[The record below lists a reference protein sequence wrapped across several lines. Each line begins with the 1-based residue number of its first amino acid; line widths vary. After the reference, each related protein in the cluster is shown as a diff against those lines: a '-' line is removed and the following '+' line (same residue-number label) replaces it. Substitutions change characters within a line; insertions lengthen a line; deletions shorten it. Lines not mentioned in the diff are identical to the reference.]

1 MNAQPGTWLANLR
14 GRLVVG
20 LVVGLLLANLFLLVG
35 RALADVGD
43 IGGSPTG
50 FHQHLACRLVSPGHA
65 PPPVGERY
73 GEIRVLDLH
82 VGQTPGTTEKDSCD
96 TTVEQ
101 YIQIVINHETGAHP

>member
-50 FHQHLACRLVSPGHA
+50 FHQHLGCRLVSPGHA

-73 GEIRVLDLH
+73 GENPRPHLPR
-82 VGQTPGTTEKDSCD
+82 GQTPGPTRKGSCD
-96 TTVEQ
+96 TTV
-101 YIQIVINHETGAHP
+101 

>member
-50 FHQHLACRLVSPGHA
+50 FHQHLGCRLVSPGHA

-82 VGQTPGTTEKDSCD
+82 V
-96 TTVEQ
+96 
-101 YIQIVINHETGAHP
+101 